1 VRVYAL
7 HPQALADPP
16 AARVPP
22 ATSFSL
28 PIVAP
33 RLSIVVL
40 PFANLSS
47 DPEQGY
53 FADGITEDLTTD
65 LSRIAGMFVISRN
78 TAFTYQNKRIDTKQI
93 GRELGVR
100 YVLEGSVR
108 RTANRVRVN
117 AQLIDAETD
126 THLWVERFD
135 GGAGDLLALQDEIA
149 SRIANAPDI
158 ELIEAATDRP
168 TEHPDALDYI
178 LRGRATWY
186 KPRTSESI
194 EQAISLFEHALVLDP
209 QSAEAQSRLA
219 AVLGSRVLDGMT
231 GSVATDLARAEEVVN
246 RALVTSPRHAQEMPR
261 VPQRNTYRG
270 TTLRFLHLPAHRSH
284 DALRDIVSRTFISI
298 SIVPLLGATAV
309 ANSQFAVCFRSSP
322 GPGE

>member
-1 VRVYAL
+1 MPSDAGWKCSGACL
-7 HPQALADPP
+7 I
-16 AARVPP
+16 
-22 ATSFSL
+22 AT
-28 PIVAP
+28 
-33 RLSIVVL
+33 RLS
-40 PFANLSS
+40 
-47 DPEQGY
+47 
-53 FADGITEDLTTD
+53 
-65 LSRIAGMFVISRN
+65 RR
-78 TAFTYQNKRIDTKQI
+78 R
-93 GRELGVR
+93 R
-100 YVLEGSVR
+100 GS
-108 RTANRVRVN
+108 
-117 AQLIDAETD
+117 
-126 THLWVERFD
+126 
-135 GGAGDLLALQDEIA
+135 
-149 SRIANAPDI
+149 
-158 ELIEAATDRP
+158 TDRP

-298 SIVPLLGATAV
+298 SIVSASGRNGRREFAIRGLLPVVSRA
-309 ANSQFAVCFRSSP
+309 R
-322 GPGE
+322 